1 MFLKTL
7 IAISYFN
14 ENFDYNDFEVNEL
27 FNDWKFIMDWFFFKY
42 IIFILYYYIYFC
54 NMQYRI

>member
-7 IAISYFN
+7 IAINYFN

-27 FNDWKFIMDWFFFKY
+27 FND
-42 IIFILYYYIYFC
+42 
-54 NMQYRI
+54 

>member
-27 FNDWKFIMDWFFFKY
+27 FND
-42 IIFILYYYIYFC
+42 
-54 NMQYRI
+54 